1 MLKSKIEDGKIL
13 IIDDEPGNVKIFER
27 VLKGAGFK
35 NVTSITDSLKAV
47 ETYKKIRPDLILLD
61 LKMPKLDGFGVMQ
74 ALKEVETE
82 TYLPILVLTAQ
93 RDDATRLLAL
103 ESGAKDFISK
113 PFEMTEALTRVRNML
128 EVSLLHNEARKNNI
142 ELEYRVRERTRE
154 LEESRM
160 DIIHRLVRACEY
172 RDNSTSMH
180 GLRVSHFCSIV
191 AEELGLPQ
199 EQINLIHLAT
209 PLHDIGQIG
218 IPDNILRKKNDE
230 LNEGEWKVVKLSPII
245 GAEILSGSDS
255 KLLRL
260 AESIC
265 ITHEENW
272 DGSGYPYGLKDEEIP
287 REGRIVAVCDKFD
300 KMVNPNFQ
308 NQSPDSIDSIET
320 AMEKIEK
327 MSGTALDPEVVAAFK
342 RVLPEIK
349 EVAEQYHEQDHAAT
363 LNQFRPTP
371 N

>member
-1 MLKSKIEDGKIL
+1 MLKNKIEDGKIL
-13 IIDDEPGNVKIFER
+13 IIDDEPGNVKIFKR
-27 VLKGAGFK
+27 VLQGAGFK
-35 NVTSITDSLKAV
+35 NVTSITDPLKAV
-47 ETYKKIRPDLILLD
+47 ETYEKFRPDLILLD

-128 EVSLLHNEARKNNI
+128 EVRLLHNEVRENNL

-172 RDNSTSMH
+172 RNNSTSMH

-191 AEELGLPQ
+191 AEAMDLPH
-199 EQINLIHLAT
+199 EQTDLMHLAS
-209 PLHDIGQIG
+209 PLHGIGQMG
-218 IPDNILRKKNDE
+218 IPDEILNKQEDSLSE
-230 LNEGEWKVVKLSPII
+230 SEWKIVKLSPII

-260 AESIC
+260 AESISV
-265 ITHEENW
+265 THEEKW
-272 DGSGYPYGLKDEEIP
+272 DGSGYPYGLKGEEIP
-287 REGRIVAVCDKFD
+287 KEGRIVAVCDKFD
-300 KMVNPNFQ
+300 TMVSRNSQ
-308 NQSPDSIDSIET
+308 NEYSESIDT
-320 AMEKIEK
+320 AMEKIEE
-327 MSGTALDPEVVAAFK
+327 MSGTAFDPEVVAAFK

-349 EVAEQYHEQDHAAT
+349 DVSEQFTEQNPSDI
-363 LNQFRPTP
+363 LNKFRPTP

>member
-1 MLKSKIEDGKIL
+1 M
-13 IIDDEPGNVKIFER
+13 
-27 VLKGAGFK
+27 
-35 NVTSITDSLKAV
+35 
-47 ETYKKIRPDLILLD
+47 
-61 LKMPKLDGFGVMQ
+61 
-74 ALKEVETE
+74 
-82 TYLPILVLTAQ
+82 
-93 RDDATRLLAL
+93 
-103 ESGAKDFISK
+103 
-113 PFEMTEALTRVRNML
+113 
-128 EVSLLHNEARKNNI
+128 
-142 ELEYRVRERTRE
+142 
-154 LEESRM
+154 
-160 DIIHRLVRACEY
+160 
-172 RDNSTSMH
+172 
-180 GLRVSHFCSIV
+180 
-191 AEELGLPQ
+191 
-199 EQINLIHLAT
+199 
-209 PLHDIGQIG
+209 
-218 IPDNILRKKNDE
+218 
-230 LNEGEWKVVKLSPII
+230 
-245 GAEILSGSDS
+245 
-255 KLLRL
+255 RL

>member
-1 MLKSKIEDGKIL
+1 MLKNKIEDGKIL

-35 NVTSITDSLKAV
+35 NITSITDSLLAV
-47 ETYKKIRPDLILLD
+47 ETYQRLRPDLILLD

-128 EVSLLHNEARKNNI
+128 EVSLLHSETRKNNV
-142 ELEYRVRERTRE
+142 ELERRVRERTQE
-154 LEESRM
+154 LEDSQM

-172 RDNSTSMH
+172 RDTSTSMH
-180 GLRVSHFCSIV
+180 GLRVSHFSSILGE
-191 AEELGLPQ
+191 AMGLPR
-199 EQINLIHLAT
+199 EQTDLLHLAS
-209 PLHDIGQIG
+209 PLHDIGKMG
-218 IPDNILRKKNDE
+218 IPDDILGKQEDE
-230 LNEGEWKVVKLSPII
+230 LSESDWKIIQLSPTI
-245 GAEILSGSDS
+245 GAEILSGSNS

-260 AESIC
+260 AESIS
-265 ITHEENW
+265 ITHEEKW
-272 DGSGYPYGLKDEEIP
+272 DGSGYPCGLRGEEIP
-287 REGRIVAVCDKFD
+287 KEGRIVAICDKFD
-300 KMVNPNFQ
+300 LMVNCSPQ
-308 NQSPDSIDSIET
+308 NKYPESVGT
-320 AMEKIEK
+320 AMEKIER
-327 MSGTALDPEVVAAFK
+327 MSGTAFDPEVVAAFK
-342 RVLPEIK
+342 RILPEIK
-349 EVAEQYHEQDHAAT
+349 DVSEQFTEQNPADI
-363 LNQFRPTP
+363 LKQFRPIP

>member
-1 MLKSKIEDGKIL
+1 MLKNKVEDGKIL
-13 IIDDEPGNVKIFER
+13 IIDDEPGNVKIFKR

-35 NVTSITDSLKAV
+35 NVTSITDPLKAV
-47 ETYKKIRPDLILLD
+47 ETYIKFRPDLILLD
-61 LKMPKLDGFGVMQ
+61 LKMPQLDGFGVMQ

-128 EVSLLHNEARKNNI
+128 EVSLLHNETRKNNI

-160 DIIHRLVRACEY
+160 DIIHRLVRASEY
-172 RDNSTSMH
+172 RENSASMH
-180 GLRVSHFCSIV
+180 GLRVSHFCSIL
-191 AEELGLPQ
+191 AEEMGMPH
-199 EQINLIHLAT
+199 EQTNLMHLAS
-209 PLHDIGQIG
+209 PLHDIGKMG
-218 IPDNILRKKNDE
+218 IPDEILTKREDE
-230 LNEGEWKVVKLSPII
+230 LSESERKIVKLSPVI

-255 KLLRL
+255 KLLQL
-260 AESIC
+260 AESIS
-265 ITHEENW
+265 ITHEEKW
-272 DGSGYPYGLKDEEIP
+272 DGSGYPNGLKGEEIP
-287 REGRIVAVCDKFD
+287 IEGRIVAVCDKFD
-300 KMVNPNFQ
+300 EMVRRSSQ
-308 NQSPDSIDSIET
+308 NECSYSFDT
-320 AMEKIEK
+320 AMEKIEE
-327 MSGTALDPEVVAAFK
+327 MSGTAFDPEVVAAFK
-342 RVLPEIK
+342 RILPEIK
-349 EVAEQYHEQDHAAT
+349 DAAEQFTEQNPSDI

>member
-1 MLKSKIEDGKIL
+1 MLKSNIKDGKIL

-35 NVTSITDSLKAV
+35 NVASITDSLLAV
-47 ETYKKIRPDLILLD
+47 ETYQSFRPDLILLD

-128 EVSLLHNEARKNNI
+128 EVSLLHNETRKNNI

-172 RDNSTSMH
+172 RNNATSMH
-180 GLRVSHFCSIV
+180 GLRVSHFCSIL
-191 AEELGLPQ
+191 AEAMGMPR
-199 EQINLIHLAT
+199 EQTDLLHLAC
-209 PLHDIGQIG
+209 PLHDIGQMG
-218 IPDNILRKKNDE
+218 IPDEILNKQEDALSE
-230 LNEGEWKVVKLSPII
+230 SEWKIVKLSPII

-255 KLLRL
+255 KLLQL
-260 AESIC
+260 AESIS

-272 DGSGYPYGLKDEEIP
+272 DGSGYPYGLRGQEIP
-287 REGRIVAVCDKFD
+287 IEGRVVAVCDKFD

-308 NQSPDSIDSIET
+308 NNSPDSIDSIET

-327 MSGTALDPEVVAAFK
+327 MSGTAFDPEVVAAFK

-349 EVAEQYHEQDHAAT
+349 EVAEQYHEQDHT
-363 LNQFRPTP
+363 DILNQFRPTP

>member
-1 MLKSKIEDGKIL
+1 MLKNKIEDGKIL
-13 IIDDEPGNVKIFER
+13 IIDDEPGNVRIFER
-27 VLKGAGFK
+27 VLKGAGFN
-35 NVTSITDSLKAV
+35 NVTSITDPLKSV
-47 ETYKKIRPDLILLD
+47 ETYKKFRPDLILLD

-128 EVSLLHNEARKNNI
+128 EVRLLHNEVRDNNL

-172 RDNSTSMH
+172 RENSSNMH
-180 GLRVSHFCSIV
+180 GLRVSHFCSIL
-191 AEELGLPQ
+191 AEAMGLPH
-199 EQINLIHLAT
+199 EQINLIHLAS
-209 PLHDIGQIG
+209 PLHDIGEMG
-218 IPDNILRKKNDE
+218 IPDEILCKKKDALSE
-230 LNEGEWKVVKLSPII
+230 SEWKVVKLAPII
-245 GAEILSGSDS
+245 GAEILSGSNS
-255 KLLRL
+255 KLLQL
-260 AESIC
+260 AESLC
-265 ITHEENW
+265 ITHEEKW
-272 DGSGYPYGLKDEEIP
+272 DGSGYPYGLRGKEIP
-287 REGRIVAVCDKFD
+287 IEGRIIAVIDKYD
-300 KMVNPNFQ
+300 KLINPGPQ
-308 NQSPDSIDSIET
+308 NETLDSNET

-327 MSGTALDPEVVAAFK
+327 MSGTAFDPEVVAAFK
-342 RVLPEIK
+342 QILPEIK
-349 EVAEQYHEQDHAAT
+349 EAAEQFTEQSPST
-363 LNQFRPTP
+363 LLNQFRPTP

>member
-1 MLKSKIEDGKIL
+1 MLKNKIEDGKIL
-13 IIDDEPGNVKIFER
+13 IIDDEPGNVKIFKR
-27 VLKGAGFK
+27 VLQGAGFK
-35 NVTSITDSLKAV
+35 NVTSITNPLKAV
-47 ETYKKIRPDLILLD
+47 ETYKKFRPDLILLD

-93 RDDATRLLAL
+93 HDDATRLLAL

-128 EVSLLHNEARKNNI
+128 EVRLLHNQVLENNS

-160 DIIHRLVRACEY
+160 EIIHRLVRACEY

-180 GLRVSHFCSIV
+180 GLRVSHFCSIL
-191 AEELGLPQ
+191 AEEMGMPR

-218 IPDNILRKKNDE
+218 IPDDIMNKKKE
-230 LNEGEWKVVKLSPII
+230 ALNENEWKIVKLSPII

-255 KLLRL
+255 KLLQL
-260 AESIC
+260 AESIS
-265 ITHEENW
+265 ITHEEHW
-272 DGSGYPYGLKDEEIP
+272 DGSGYPYGLKGQEIP
-287 REGRIVAVCDKFD
+287 KEGRIVAVCDKFD
-300 KMVNPNFQ
+300 KMINPSFQ
-308 NQSPDSIDSIET
+308 NEYPDSIET

-327 MSGTALDPEVVAAFK
+327 MSETYLDPEAVAAFK
-342 RVLPEIK
+342 RILPEIK
-349 EVAEQYHEQDHAAT
+349 EVAEQYREQDHAAI